1 MRENPARRVA
11 YGVRKPVAK
20 RRKVWNFP
28 DWIAVGAT
36 IRLKSRTD
44 PGDMNFL
51 KLYTRVLTMLGPES
65 RLGWILAGAN
75 VALAAAQ
82 FAEPVL
88 FGRIID
94 ALVRAQAAST
104 APSFTELTPL
114 LGAWVG
120 FGLFIIGC
128 SVLVALH
135 ADRLSHRRKQTV
147 TTMYFEHVLQLPL
160 SFHGGSHSGRL
171 MKVMLTGIDALWTL
185 WLSFFREHFAAFV
198 ALFVLLPLSL
208 FVNWRLASL
217 LVILCVVFMALT
229 VLVIRKTEKL
239 QSAVEGHYT
248 ALAERASDALTNI
261 ALVQGFARIE
271 AEVMSL
277 RNETDRLLTA
287 QMPVLSWWAI
297 IAVLTRSATTLTMLS
312 IFVLGIYLNT
322 QGLATIGEIVTFMN
336 FAALLIVRL
345 EQVVGFSNKVLLDAP
360 RLREFFDVLDTVPA
374 VRDRPDA
381 IDPGRMR
388 GLIEFDH
395 VSFSYDGKRPAIAE
409 LSFTALP
416 GETIALVGST
426 GAGKSTALA
435 LLHRAFD
442 PQSGSIK
449 IDGMDIRAIKLAA
462 LRHNIGV
469 VYQEALLFNRS
480 IAENLRV
487 GKPDATDEEL
497 LEAAARAQAS
507 ELIARHPE
515 GLEGSVGERGRSL
528 SGGERQR
535 ISIARALLKD
545 PPILI
550 LDEATSALD
559 ATTERKVQAALDEVM
574 KDRTTFVI
582 AHRLATVRNATRIL
596 VFDQARVIE
605 QGTFDEL
612 VARNGRFAELARAQ
626 FMAPPQ
632 PVPQQEAREMS
643 PAAE

>member
-1 MRENPARRVA
+1 
-11 YGVRKPVAK
+11 VAK
-20 RRKVWNFP
+20 RREIWNFP
-28 DWIAVGAT
+28 DRIAVGAA
-36 IRLKSRTD
+36 IRLQSRTD
-44 PGDMNFL
+44 PGDMNFF
-51 KLYTRVLTMLGPES
+51 KLYTRVLTMLGPEA
-65 RLGWILAGAN
+65 RLGWILAGGN

-104 APSFTELTPL
+104 APTFTELTPL
-114 LGAWVG
+114 LAAWVG

-239 QSAVEGHYT
+239 QSAVESHYT
-248 ALAERASDALTNI
+248 ALAERASDALSNI

-322 QGLATIGEIVTFMN
+322 QNLATIGEIVTFMN
-336 FAALLIVRL
+336 FAALLITRL

-374 VRDRPDA
+374 VRDRADA

-388 GLIEFDH
+388 GLIEFDD

-449 IDGMDIRAIKLAA
+449 IDGMDIRAVKLAA

-487 GKPDATDEEL
+487 GKPDATDDEL

-507 ELIARHPE
+507 ELIARHPD

-574 KDRTTFVI
+574 KGRTTFVI

-626 FMAPPQ
+626 FMTADAAPPAAR
-632 PVPQQEAREMS
+632 QETAA
-643 PAAE
+643 AAE

>member
-1 MRENPARRVA
+1 M
-11 YGVRKPVAK
+11 K
-20 RRKVWNFP
+20 
-28 DWIAVGAT
+28 
-36 IRLKSRTD
+36 
-44 PGDMNFL
+44 FL
-51 KLYTRVLTMLGPES
+51 KLYGRVLVLLGPEA

-94 ALVRAQAAST
+94 ALVKGQT
-104 APSFTELTPL
+104 AGATPSFTALTPL
-114 LGAWVG
+114 LAAWVG

-135 ADRLSHRRKQTV
+135 SDRLSHRRKQAV
-147 TTMYFEHVLQLPL
+147 TTMYFEHVMQLPL
-160 SFHGGSHSGRL
+160 SFHGSTHSGRL
-171 MKVMLTGIDALWTL
+171 MKVMLTGVDALWGL

-208 FVNWRLASL
+208 FINWRLASL
-217 LVILCVVFMALT
+217 LVALCVVFTGLT
-229 VLVIRKTEKL
+229 ALVIRKTEKL
-239 QSAVEGHYT
+239 QSKVEGHYT
-248 ALAERASDALTNI
+248 ALAERASDALSNV
-261 ALVQGFARIE
+261 ALVQGFSRVE
-271 AEVMSL
+271 AEVTSL
-277 RNETDRLLTA
+277 RSEVDRLLAA
-287 QMPVLSWWAI
+287 QMPVLSWWAM

-312 IFVLGIYLNT
+312 IFLLGIYLNS
-322 QGLATIGEIVTFMN
+322 QNLASIGEIVTFMN
-336 FAALLIVRL
+336 FAGLLIIRL
-345 EQVVGFSNKVLLDAP
+345 EQVVGFTNKVLLDAP
-360 RLREFFDVLDTVPA
+360 RLREFFGVLDTVPA
-374 VRDRPDA
+374 VRDAPNA

-388 GLIEFDH
+388 GLIEFDD
-395 VSFSYDGKRPAIAE
+395 VSFSYDGKRAAVID
-409 LSFTALP
+409 LTFTALP

-442 PQSGSIK
+442 PQSGVIK
-449 IDGMDIRAIKLAA
+449 IDGMDVKTIKLAA

-487 GKPDATDEEL
+487 GNPEATDAQL
-497 LEAAARAQAS
+497 REAAERAQAI
-507 ELIARHPE
+507 ELIDRHPE
-515 GLEGSVGERGRSL
+515 GLEGSVGERGRAL

-574 KDRTTFVI
+574 KGRTTFVI

-596 VFDQARVIE
+596 VFDQGRVIE
-605 QGTFDEL
+605 TGTFEEL
-612 VARNGRFAELARAQ
+612 VAKGGRFAELASAQ
-626 FMAPPQ
+626 FMTTEKPQIGQPDAPPQ
-632 PVPQQEAREMS
+632 LVAGS
-643 PAAE
+643 